1 MLAIVGT
8 VLGWLAMAVDLATG
22 LVVAFAVAE
31 ALARVARHSIADL
44 LGRGA
49 DRDAVRR
56 RLGEWLALALE
67 LALASDI
74 IRTALAPTWD
84 DLGKLAAIM
93 AIRTVLNYF
102 LGRELAGGPHLTP
115 RVRREAA

>member
-1 MLAIVGT
+1 MLNIVGAVLGMLAT
-8 VLGWLAMAVDLATG
+8 VVDLAIG
-22 LVVAFAVAE
+22 AVVAFAVAE
-31 ALARVARHSIADL
+31 ALARLARHSIADL

-49 DRDAVRR
+49 DREAVRR
-56 RLGEWLALALE
+56 RLGEWLAFALE

-74 IRTALAPTWD
+74 IRTALAPSWD

-102 LGRELAGGPHLTP
+102 LGRELADSPHLTP
-115 RVRREAA
+115 GARREAA